1 MKTLYEYLTES
12 KIDLEKEIDKRLK
25 KDGDQFL
32 CTWDSDDPEES
43 LLPEITQEYGLSELW
58 LKMDNR
64 QQGALRTDHDV
75 VELVSIQVLK
85 DKRGQGIAKKVLE
98 ILADWADKRNIVLTG
113 DPDDMFNTPLA
124 SLYKLYGSIGMEPTE
139 KFDTDPKKFHLHK
152 IARYPNGEN
161 KEHYK

>member
-12 KIDLEKEIDKRLK
+12 KTDLEKEIDKAIK

-32 CTWDSDDPEES
+32 VSWDSENQEES
-43 LLPEITQEYGLSELW
+43 IRLDITEETGLSELW

-75 VELVSIQVLK
+75 VELVSIQVKPDL
-85 DKRGQGIAKKVLE
+85 RGKGIAKKVLK
-98 ILADWADKRNIVLTG
+98 ILADWADKRNVVLTG

-139 KFDTDPKKFHLHK
+139 KFDTDPKKSHLHK

-161 KEHYK
+161 KQHYK